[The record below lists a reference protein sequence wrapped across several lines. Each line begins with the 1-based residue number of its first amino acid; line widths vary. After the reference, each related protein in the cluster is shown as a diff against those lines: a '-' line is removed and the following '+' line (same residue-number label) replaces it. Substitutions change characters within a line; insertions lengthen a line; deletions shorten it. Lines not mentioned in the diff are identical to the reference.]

1 MVAKRRDAG
10 RTVVLR
16 RRRDADGLRVLEAE
30 RRPDGIVVIEGQDLG
45 SGVERYW
52 GAGLT
57 EYEWTW
63 EVPPE
68 VEADAVR
75 ALGATDG
82 TDLLDA
88 LEAWGRAYPDL
99 DPGTHLSH
107 AGVRVR
113 FWSRVGD

>member
-1 MVAKRRDAG
+1 MGNGPVAT

-30 RRPDGIVVIEGQDLG
+30 RRPDGQIVIEGQDLG
-45 SGVERYW
+45 PGVERYW

-63 EVPPE
+63 SIPPE

-75 ALGATDG
+75 ALGGPDG
-82 TDLLDA
+82 ADLLDA
-88 LEAWGRAYPDL
+88 LEAWGRANPDL
-99 DPGTHLSH
+99 DPGTHLAQ
-107 AGVRVR
+107 AGVAVR